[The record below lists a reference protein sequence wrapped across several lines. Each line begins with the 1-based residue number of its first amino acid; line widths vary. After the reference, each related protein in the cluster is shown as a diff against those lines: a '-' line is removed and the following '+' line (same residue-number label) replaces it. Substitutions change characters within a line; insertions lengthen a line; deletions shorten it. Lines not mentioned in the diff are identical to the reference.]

1 MTKNKIIII
10 ALVVLALVPV
20 VYFLY
25 PKIKKQIEGFM
36 MEKTFAII
44 KPDAV
49 KAKNSGKIIDLI
61 EQNGFNIVKL
71 EKITMTQEQAKTFYA
86 VHKDKPFFQ
95 EVVDFMC
102 SGPVIVMA
110 LEKSGAVDGWRT
122 LMGSTNPEKADAGTI
137 RKLFGT
143 DIMKNA
149 THGSDSAEN
158 AKIELEFFF
167 PGVTK

>member
-1 MTKNKIIII
+1 
-10 ALVVLALVPV
+10 
-20 VYFLY
+20 
-25 PKIKKQIEGFM
+25 

-49 KAKNSGKIIDLI
+49 KAKNAGKIIDLV
-61 EQNGFNIVKL
+61 EKNGFNIVRL

-86 VHKDKPFFQ
+86 VHKDRSFFQ

-110 LEKSGAVDGWRT
+110 LEKQDAVTGWRN
-122 LMGSTNPEKADAGTI
+122 LMGKTNPAEAEEGTI
-137 RKLFGT
+137 RKLYGSN
-143 DIMKNA
+143 IMENA

-167 PGVTK
+167 PGLTK